1 MSALIETDQL
11 GKTYRSGGEDLA
23 ALAGVSL
30 RIAAGEFVAVV
41 GPSGSGK
48 STLLSL
54 LGCLERPSSG
64 RYRFAGRDTAALD
77 ANALAQLRNR
87 HIGFVFQHFNLLPR
101 SDALSNVELPLLY
114 AGVPRRERR
123 ERARQQLTALGL
135 GERLQHHPNQLSG
148 GQQQRVAIARA
159 LVTRPNLVLADEPT
173 GALDS
178 RTGAEVMALL
188 AAVHAAGTS
197 VVLVTHDLSLAAQA
211 QRQLYFHDGRLTR
224 DSSDSAPARA
234 AA

>member
-159 LVTRPNLVLADEPT
+159 LVTRPDLVLADEPT

>member
-173 GALDS
+173 GAIDS